1 MTIKCDGLVIDVWH
15 FITGAPV
22 NVPMSGSGG
31 RDHMGEVI
39 VAGKLHDFDLV

>member
-1 MTIKCDGLVIDVWH
+1 MWWYSYRCMT
-15 FITGAPV
+15 FTGAPV

-39 VAGKLHDFDLV
+39 VAGKLHDIDLV